1 MPWDKFTKGL
11 ITPIRSSDYCQ
22 TQILIS
28 RCKTLSYFHTAP
40 RTWNTEVKRLDIET
54 GLLHEWD
61 EEAAQASVH
70 VHWNAVAKS
79 KLANFG
85 DGIDDTVGKLGGRSH
100 KHACVWWYGASH
112 RTHINLPRLLIDSY
126 ISAVL
131 Y

>member
-1 MPWDKFTKGL
+1 MIKIIIKVNSKWQINKNIVESLQTRSLDSRMPWDKFTKGL

-100 KHACVWWYGASH
+100 
-112 RTHINLPRLLIDSY
+112 
-126 ISAVL
+126 
-131 Y
+131 